1 MTILNVVSLGKES
14 RLLDELYESCETWC
28 AETILAFTNSLQ
40 RKPWSCRNL
49 TLHFFIST
57 TPSCD
62 DLVSGSELLAA
73 DCVYLADYTKSA
85 RLVMIKQF
93 STLLIC
99 IGVNRGYC
107 QNLALSAILF

>member
-1 MTILNVVSLGKES
+1 MKAAKLDALKQFSLS
-14 RLLDELYESCETWC
+14 LIRYSANLEL
-28 AETILAFTNSLQ
+28 AETS
-40 RKPWSCRNL
+40 P
-49 TLHFFIST
+49 LHFFIST
-57 TPSCD
+57 TLSCD
-62 DLVSGSELLAA
+62 DWVSGSELLAA
-73 DCVYLADYTKSA
+73 DCVYLADCTKSA

>member
-1 MTILNVVSLGKES
+1 M
-14 RLLDELYESCETWC
+14 
-28 AETILAFTNSLQ
+28 
-40 RKPWSCRNL
+40 
-49 TLHFFIST
+49 
-57 TPSCD
+57 
-62 DLVSGSELLAA
+62 VSGSEQLAA

-93 STLLIC
+93 QALLIC